1 MSKFNSY
8 LQDEIGKFGWVVVPT
23 KPPFNPKMTTLKWM
37 KNPLVKEEAFE
48 ILTEEQL
55 FNNVKKE
62 LRNVVNRTSAI

>member
-8 LQDEIGKFGWVVVPT
+8 LQDELGQFGWFVVPS
-23 KPPFNPKMTTLKWM
+23 KQPFNHGSTTFQWM
-37 KNPLVKEEAFE
+37 KTPLVKEEAFE

-62 LRNVVNRTSAI
+62 LKEVSVKLN

>member
-8 LQDEIGKFGWVVVPT
+8 LQDELGQFSWFVVLS
-23 KPPFNPKMTTLKWM
+23 KQPFDHGSTTFQWM
-37 KNPLVKEEAFE
+37 KNPLVKDESFE

-62 LRNVVNRTSAI
+62 LKEVSVKLN